1 MFEIH
6 HSFLPWTFMAKTF
19 CEWGGQVTLGFLGP
33 VVTLKKPTFCD
44 QHQAK
49 VWASRVEIKLE
60 DKDHNKQKLK
70 QVEKKKNTL

>member
-1 MFEIH
+1 MNR
-6 HSFLPWTFMAKTF
+6 
-19 CEWGGQVTLGFLGP
+19 GGQVTLGFLGP
-33 VVTLKKPTFCD
+33 VVTLEKPTFCD

-70 QVEKKKNTL
+70 QVEKKKTPCDPDGNNYLKTGGR